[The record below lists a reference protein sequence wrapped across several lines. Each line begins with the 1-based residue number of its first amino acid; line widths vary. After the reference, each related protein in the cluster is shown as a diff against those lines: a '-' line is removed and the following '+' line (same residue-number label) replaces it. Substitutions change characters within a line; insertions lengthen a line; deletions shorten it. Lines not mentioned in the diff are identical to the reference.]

1 MDIESIIQGGGC
13 VISGV
18 ALAKLLDA
26 ALRAWS
32 ARNQRAEVRP
42 QGRPDTFPVDVADK
56 YVTRNEFEKH
66 VKDNA
71 GDHESLFARLNRND
85 RETSEI
91 KGMLSTIID
100 DLRSIKNFMMT
111 RGSRQ

>member
-71 GDHESLFARLNRND
+71 GDHESLFGRLNRND

-111 RGSRQ
+111 RGAK

>member
-18 ALAKLLDA
+18 ALAKLIDA
-26 ALRAWS
+26 AMKAWS

-56 YVTRNEFEKH
+56 YVTRNEFE
-66 VKDNA
+66 
-71 GDHESLFARLNRND
+71 S
-85 RETSEI
+85 TSRTTRATTRTSSP
-91 KGMLSTIID
+91 GSTPTT
-100 DLRSIKNFMMT
+100 S
-111 RGSRQ
+111 

>member
-1 MDIESIIQGGGC
+1 MDAESIIQGGGL
-13 VISGV
+13 ILSG
-18 ALAKLLDA
+18 AAFAKLLDA

-111 RGSRQ
+111 RGAK

>member
-71 GDHESLFARLNRND
+71 GDHENIFARLNAND
-85 RETSEI
+85 KLTSRLEGI
-91 KGMLSTIID
+91 LEGIRD
-100 DLRSIKNFMMT
+100 DLKAIKDKLFKTRS
-111 RGSRQ
+111 

>member
-1 MDIESIIQGGGC
+1 MDIADIIQGGGL
-13 VISGV
+13 VIGGA
-18 ALAKLLDA
+18 ALAKVADIA
-26 ALRAWS
+26 ARWFA
-32 ARNQRAEVRP
+32 ARNSRTTVEP
-42 QGRPDTFPVDVADK
+42 TPLPVEKVDK
-56 YVTRNEFEKH
+56 YVTRGEFNKH
-66 VKDNA
+66 VEDNA
-71 GDHESLFARLNRND
+71 RDHENLFGRLNRND